1 MAKACAI
8 HLFSDVACKER
19 RRKHLLASVCVCVCL
34 LFACVI
40 RAMLVHVLQLD
51 ITSGLSVVHT
61 VECCTF
67 LSLYGENALHLCV
80 CNCSVIDDDHSPDKR
95 ERSRNLKKVGK
106 MTKFGGKLVVAVWSF
121 AQIFAYDELK
131 SSVQITLVV
140 QSNPAEC

>member
-1 MAKACAI
+1 
-8 HLFSDVACKER
+8 V
-19 RRKHLLASVCVCVCL
+19 
-34 LFACVI
+34 
-40 RAMLVHVLQLD
+40 
-51 ITSGLSVVHT
+51 
-61 VECCTF
+61 
-67 LSLYGENALHLCV
+67 CV